1 MNEEKPIS
9 PLDPF
14 KSNEVAED
22 CLNTINQLQQ
32 NLAEKT
38 LRLEEAADNAD
49 RIQYQYDR
57 QSYYLKIFF
66 GINRELSGL
75 RDMETL
81 MENFLRLAL
90 DSLGIEEGGV
100 FLFNN
105 KEKQALIKYRLF
117 GKETQGCSAEELEG
131 IKTKLDE
138 IGTGQSR
145 LSTEALSLTQGQLSA
160 LKIPSVYP
168 QMAFWFTLSE
178 AYLGLVFLGRK
189 LNALAYTTEEEEF
202 LKNLANNLAIL
213 LERAK
218 AVKKIQALQV
228 NMEQKNSFLQK
239 TVVDL
244 NISENRLKVLEK
256 AKPQFRQAIKKELER
271 SRQVSALDFF
281 MIIGLGL
288 ALGIIFNLVNP
299 NGINPIPAYWFQKA
313 PAQIDAGRAKL
324 RLESGEAFLVDAR
337 PEFLYRQRHIKGAVN
352 LPLSVFDFVYLMKFS
367 HLDPEKE
374 LIVYGRNISR
384 QYDQEVALQL
394 TARGHGQVKILSG
407 GLKSWQERGFPVEP

>member
-1 MNEEKPIS
+1 M
-9 PLDPF
+9 F
-14 KSNEVAED
+14 
-22 CLNTINQLQQ
+22 
-32 NLAEKT
+32 
-38 LRLEEAADNAD
+38 R
-49 RIQYQYDR
+49 
-57 QSYYLKIFF
+57 
-66 GINRELSGL
+66 G
-75 RDMETL
+75 
-81 MENFLRLAL
+81 
-90 DSLGIEEGGV
+90 
-100 FLFNN
+100 
-105 KEKQALIKYRLF
+105 
-117 GKETQGCSAEELEG
+117 ELEG
-131 IKTKLDE
+131 IKTSLDE
-138 IGTGQSR
+138 IITGRSR
-145 LSTEALSLTQGQLSA
+145 PSTEALSLTQGQLSA
-160 LKIPSVYP
+160 LKISFVDP
-168 QMAFWFTLSE
+168 QIAFWFTLSE
-178 AYLGLVFLGRK
+178 ACLGLVFLGRK
-189 LNALAYTTEEEEF
+189 LNALGYTPEEEEF
-202 LKNLANNLAIL
+202 LKNLVNNLAIL

-218 AVKKIQALQV
+218 ALEKIQALQV
-228 NMEQKNSFLQK
+228 NMEQRNSFIQK

-256 AKPQFRQAIKKELER
+256 AKPQFRQAIKRELER
-271 SRQVSALDFF
+271 SRRVSALDFL

-352 LPLSVFDFVYLMKFS
+352 MPLSVFDFVYLMKFS

-407 GLKSWQERGFPVEP
+407 GLPSWQERGFPVEP